1 MPNQNLQIR
10 YLSLVIAFLLSIG
23 QSCHSKRT
31 RSADNPNRATD
42 LTDAG
47 SAASS
52 NARTLVEGRQGD
64 IEDSG
69 TNTDD
74 RSDDRYGLSA
84 EGSIPPD
91 RIVPPAD
98 ATPEVLRRYIDEP
111 TDWEQLPSLDP
122 GTCGYAM
129 NIEQSIGDEHD
140 VIEREVRFFDEAGRI
155 LAQQN
160 KIVNPS
166 MVSMVA
172 LPREGQFDSP
182 VWPIIPETKLEVKY
196 DTEGRPVT
204 IWYKDKGVYDELRDK
219 LINAVLVSTGYNS
232 DGSAVSKLVYDDLT
246 VSPDAG
252 SCFYYLF
259 DSRLRFVEG
268 LENFSCNEI
277 AHMRLEMRYNE
288 DGKPERFLVEN
299 VFYNTGLSE
308 IVWDYSDDGR
318 RVVASWQSVATEP
331 WIGTFNFDNADR
343 LLSVSV
349 DFADDGVID
358 ESTEYSYNEDGKMTR
373 TATDLNRDGADD
385 LLRLDTYNDDGL
397 LVTREL
403 HNLLPSTYDSQIDF
417 SDFRYVVSGTNRTT
431 TFTYDND
438 GKLLESATE
447 GYFIREE
454 FRTVHESFRYDDRGR
469 LVEQVVTTN
478 TYQEDDSGGQEL
490 LYTSTTKCTFEF
502 PCASSFFERSEV
514 HHCAPHFPILRYLF
528 PYDTAGETAFH
539 SNRKPE
545 QRSSYY
551 LYYIVSE
558 YDLLG
563 IPWY

>member
-1 MPNQNLQIR
+1 MANQNLQMR

-31 RSADNPNRATD
+31 GSADNPNLATD
-42 LTDAG
+42 LNDAG

-52 NARTLVEGRQGD
+52 NHRTLVEGREGD
-64 IEDSG
+64 IDDSG

-74 RSDDRYGLSA
+74 RSNDRYDLSA

-111 TDWEQLPSLDP
+111 TDWEHLPSLDP

-140 VIEREVRFFDEAGRI
+140 VIEREERLFDEAGRI

-172 LPREGQFDSP
+172 LTGEDQFDSP
-182 VWPIIPETKLEVKY
+182 AWLINPETKLEVKY

-204 IWYKDKGVYDELRDK
+204 IWYKEKGVYDELRDK

-232 DGSAVSKLVYDDLT
+232 DGSAISKLVYDDLT
-246 VSPDAG
+246 VTPDAG

-268 LENFSCNEI
+268 LESLTCSDV
-277 AHMRLEMRYNE
+277 AHKRLEMRYNE
-288 DGKPERFLVEN
+288 DGKPERFLVQGSGDTN
-299 VFYNTGLSE
+299 ISE

-318 RVVASWQSVATEP
+318 RATASWQSEVAEP
-331 WIGTFNFDNADR
+331 WIGYFNFDNADR
-343 LLSVSV
+343 LLSISV
-349 DFADDGVID
+349 DFADDGVVD

-373 TATDLNRDGADD
+373 TATDLNRDGAVD
-385 LLRLDTYNDDGL
+385 LLRLDTYDDDGL

-403 HNLLPSTYDSQIDF
+403 HNLLPSTYDSQIKF
-417 SDFRYVVSGTNRTT
+417 SDFTYVVSGTTRTT
-431 TFTYDND
+431 TFSYDID

-454 FRTVHESFRYDDRGR
+454 FRTVHESYRYDDLGR

-514 HHCAPHFPILRYLF
+514 HHCAPHFPILQYLF
-528 PYDTAGETAFH
+528 PYDTAGDTAFH
-539 SNRKPE
+539 SNWERPE
-545 QRSSYY
+545 RHSLS